1 MARRKAAP
9 KKKQPKNNVPTEIKL
24 RKNIRMESLDPAKAP
39 KVRKELLD
47 YDPEFLR
54 KLKKTDPK
62 AYEYLAAFTEEYVG
76 AGIAKNK
83 NGSVKRGYLH
93 NTKALAKD
101 RYDANNHRN
110 NDVLG
115 VTKANHIL
123 KNVDDELRSN
133 DGWYV
138 NRSELAEMSMIT
150 ELDRTDNEENILSYE
165 EFQKIKKNM
174 TPEMVLFYEAFY
186 FSEED

>member
-1 MARRKAAP
+1 M
-9 KKKQPKNNVPTEIKL
+9 Q
-24 RKNIRMESLDPAKAP
+24 SLDPAKAP

-62 AYEYLAAFTEEYVG
+62 AYEFLAAFTEEYVG

-83 NGSVKRGYLH
+83 NGSVKKGYLH
-93 NTKALAKD
+93 NTRELAKD
-101 RYDANNHRN
+101 RYDANNRRN

-123 KNVDDELRSN
+123 KNVDDEIRSN
-133 DGWYV
+133 DGWYI
-138 NRSELAEMSMIT
+138 NRAELAELSMISKIDG
-150 ELDRTDNEENILSYE
+150 EDQEEVVMSYE
-165 EFQKIKKNM
+165 EYQKVKDNL
-174 TPEMVLFYEAFY
+174 TPEMILFYEAY
-186 FSEED
+186 YEEET